1 MDSEHQIDHL
11 QERDIVDDEEYKQ
24 EVDIIVMDVPVVV
37 AADEVTDQ
45 PGKGREQDP
54 ILGEQSISEDEAG
67 EIA

>member
-1 MDSEHQIDHL
+1 M
-11 QERDIVDDEEYKQ
+11 
-24 EVDIIVMDVPVVV
+24 VV
-37 AADEVTDQ
+37 AEDEVTDQ